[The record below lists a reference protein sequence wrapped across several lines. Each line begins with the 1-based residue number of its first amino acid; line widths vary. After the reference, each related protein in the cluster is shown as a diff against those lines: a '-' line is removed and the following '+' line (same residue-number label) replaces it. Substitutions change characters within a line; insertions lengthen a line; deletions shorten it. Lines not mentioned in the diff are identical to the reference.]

1 MGGSDSQ
8 SFFTTSVVGNKV
20 YKLNAQ
26 GQIIGTGTVQALV
39 DAATVRT
46 TGDGADLS
54 PTTSWTANTNR
65 YIIDADIH
73 RIEVQVWLPAIHL
86 GTANAN
92 YKHALLLDDNEEF
105 ATSKAGSSGD
115 RLKFAEEADMKVGGM
130 YQIIPRPNTITNIPF
145 TDIYGND
152 S

>member
-1 MGGSDSQ
+1 M
-8 SFFTTSVVGNKV
+8 
-20 YKLNAQ
+20 YKLTAQ

-39 DAATVRT
+39 DAATVTT

-54 PTTSWTANTNR
+54 PTTSWTASTNR

-73 RIEVQVWLPAIHL
+73 RIEVQVWFPAVPI
-86 GTANAN
+86 GTANSN
-92 YKHALLLDDNEEF
+92 HKHALLLDANEEF
-105 ATSKAGSSGD
+105 ATSKNGSSGD
-115 RLKFAEEADMKVGGM
+115 RLKFAEEADAKVGVM
-130 YQIIPRPNTITNIPF
+130 YQILPRPNKLDNIPF